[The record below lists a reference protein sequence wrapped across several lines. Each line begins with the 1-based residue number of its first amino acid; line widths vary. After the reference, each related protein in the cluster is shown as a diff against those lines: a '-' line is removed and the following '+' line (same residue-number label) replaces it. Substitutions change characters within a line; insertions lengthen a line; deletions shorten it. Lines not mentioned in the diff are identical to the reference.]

1 MQLYS
6 TKNAAH
12 RVSLREAVMRGLP
25 PDNGLYMPEALRP
38 LAADFWTRLPHLS
51 FAELAYEVSLALC
64 GDAVPPAELRRM
76 TTEALGFDAPLHPL
90 ADNLAVLELFHG
102 PTLAFKD
109 FGARFMAQL
118 MSYFV
123 QQNEDERPLTILV
136 ATSGDTGGA
145 VASGFFDAPG
155 IEVVVLYPSGQ
166 VSALQEKQ
174 LTTLGG
180 NITALE
186 VDGTFDDCQALVK
199 QAFLDPELS
208 QSLRLSSA
216 NSINI
221 ARLIPQSWYYFRAWQ
236 QLPKGHSPVVFCV
249 PSGNFGNL
257 TGGLLAQRLG
267 LPAAHFIA
275 ATNVNDVVPVYLR
288 SGRYEPRPSVPTI
301 SNAMDVGN
309 PSNFARLQDLFGA
322 SWPEMQA
329 SVSGY
334 RFDDEETRAGIRE
347 VWARYQYVIDPHGAV
362 GYLATH
368 EHLATHPDRYGIILE
383 TAHPAK
389 FPEVVEQ
396 ETGQPVAIP
405 ERLARLRDLPKVST
419 EISKD
424 FADFKGWLMAR

>member
-1 MQLYS
+1 
-6 TKNAAH
+6 
-12 RVSLREAVMRGLP
+12 MRGLP
-25 PDNGLYMPEALRP
+25 PDNGLYMPKRLSP
-38 LAADFWTRLPHLS
+38 LPEDFWARLPHMD
-51 FAELAYEVSLALC
+51 FPTLAFDVSRALC
-64 GDAVPPAELRRM
+64 SDAVPEAELRRM
-76 TTEALGFDAPLHPL
+76 TTNALGFDAPLHPL
-90 ADNLAVLELFHG
+90 AENLAVLELFHG

-118 MSYFV
+118 MSHFV
-123 QQNEDERPLTILV
+123 QQDDDARPLTILV

-145 VASGFFDAPG
+145 VASGFFDVSG

-186 VDGTFDDCQALVK
+186 INGSFDDCQALVK

-236 QLPKGHSPVVFCV
+236 QLPPGHGPVVFCV

-267 LPAAHFIA
+267 LPVAHFIA
-275 ATNVNDVVPVYLR
+275 ATNVNDVVPVYLH
-288 SGRYEPRPSVPTI
+288 SGQFEPRPSVATI

-309 PSNFARLQDLFGA
+309 PSNFVRLQDLFGA
-322 SWPEMQA
+322 SWPAMQA
-329 SVSGY
+329 AVSGY
-334 RFDDEETRAGIRE
+334 RFDDDETREGIRR
-347 VWARYQYVIDPHGAV
+347 VWQQYGYAIDPHGAV
-362 GYLATH
+362 GYLATR
-368 EHLATHPDRYGIILE
+368 EHLLAHPDRYGIILE

-389 FPEVVEQ
+389 FPEVVEE
-396 ETGQPVAIP
+396 ETGQPVEIP
-405 ERLARLRDLPKVST
+405 ERLARLRDRKKVA
-419 EISKD
+419 EPMGKE
-424 FADFKGWLMAR
+424 FEGFKGWLLDRGVGPGHALDLSE